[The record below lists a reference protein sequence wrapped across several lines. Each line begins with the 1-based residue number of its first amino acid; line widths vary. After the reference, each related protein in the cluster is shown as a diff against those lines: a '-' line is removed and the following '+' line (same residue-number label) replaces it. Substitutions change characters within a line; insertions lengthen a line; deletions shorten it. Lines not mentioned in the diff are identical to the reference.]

1 MLRGNSAS
9 GKQKDSCRV
18 FERESI
24 RYKKQNNVQERAQSV
39 GVHTQENLKC
49 RVPFS
54 VLQKYTNKARNLINV
69 YIQWTAMPNCF
80 VLPYITVYTFYLMSL
95 LLFSLVIFFSLP
107 QCSQFR
113 HLVNEAGTV
122 TSLQLPFSDVGSMWL
137 ISLGCFQRMQH
148 QSLLCWKGIYAVA
161 PGSAAR
167 RISGH
172 KDSYQLSF
180 SKENRF
186 YI

>member
-24 RYKKQNNVQERAQSV
+24 RYKKQNNVRERAQNV

-54 VLQKYTNKARNLINV
+54 VLQKHTIKACNLTDV
-69 YIQWTAMPNCF
+69 CIQWTAMPNCF
-80 VLPYITVYTFYLMSL
+80 VLPYITVYTLCLMF
-95 LLFSLVIFFSLP
+95 LLFFSLIIFFSLP

-122 TSLQLPFSDVGSMWL
+122 TSL
-137 ISLGCFQRMQH
+137 
-148 QSLLCWKGIYAVA
+148 
-161 PGSAAR
+161 
-167 RISGH
+167 
-172 KDSYQLSF
+172 
-180 SKENRF
+180 
-186 YI
+186 